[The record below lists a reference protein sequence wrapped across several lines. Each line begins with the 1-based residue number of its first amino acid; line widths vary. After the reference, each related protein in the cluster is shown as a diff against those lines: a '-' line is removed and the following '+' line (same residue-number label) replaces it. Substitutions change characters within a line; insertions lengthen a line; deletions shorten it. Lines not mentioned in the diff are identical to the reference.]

1 MKRYRDENNK
11 KEPEAR
17 YSETAN
23 FFFAQEINAISVSH
37 LIQLWRARHSL
48 SVALSTSHFFASLIK
63 MQIFLDNKL
72 HYVPSNGYDSSRF
85 SHFYKWRKILYTLY
99 ERYSVLLITPSDG
112 TINIC
117 VTFSKVETVY
127 YVTSAAVLLMFFF
140 PKVILVTQNIN

>member
-1 MKRYRDENNK
+1 
-11 KEPEAR
+11 
-17 YSETAN
+17 
-23 FFFAQEINAISVSH
+23 
-37 LIQLWRARHSL
+37 
-48 SVALSTSHFFASLIK
+48 